1 VLSKELVPRDAFPSP
16 RGLGPDRGTLVA
28 AAAPLAHS
36 REVVLAVT
44 GRATPMRPFS
54 PADARLL
61 EKVAHQTGPNLHTA
75 HLIEQLRVD
84 ALQDP

>member
-16 RGLGPDRGTLVA
+16 RGLRPDRGTLVA
-28 AAAPLAHS
+28 AAPLANGQ
-36 REVVLAVT
+36 EVVLAVT

-61 EKVAHQTGPNLHTA
+61 DMVAHQIGPNLHTA